1 MINNKKIKRM
11 KVMIAISTNF
21 YKYSLA
27 LLISSLI
34 LSSCSKESNPII
46 YQGKTDEIYPLA
58 IGNKWEYSKSA
69 YDINYNIISKDTFS
83 TEIDMSY
90 LKNGVEWFGI
100 SFSWLQISKQ
110 SDGIWMQHTQ
120 APVEPIPSLAYKYP
134 TYNGDSYP
142 YWKVI
147 STEKI
152 IMIGLGYFRTIQYR
166 YLRNSETNEYDDYFL
181 CPGIGLIK
189 YNRVRKD
196 SSSKYYIEIE
206 EELLTYTVN

>member
-100 SFSWLQISKQ
+100 KGSWYQISKQ
-110 SDGIWMQHTQ
+110 SDGIWSQYTQ
-120 APVEPIPSLAYKYP
+120 APDEPTPGLLYKYP
-134 TYNGDSYP
+134 TFSGDSYP

-147 STEKI
+147 STQEI
-152 IMIGLGYFRTIQYR
+152 IKIGLGYFRTIHYK
-166 YLRNSETNEYDDYFL
+166 YLRNSETKEYDDYFL
-181 CPGIGLIK
+181 CPGIGMIK

-196 SSSKYYIEIE
+196 STGKFYIEIG
-206 EELLTYTVN
+206 EELLKYTVH